1 MSQENVEVVRRF
13 YGDPDPWGTFA
24 ALVAP
29 DAEFDFTA
37 VYPDGSVLRGIDE
50 VRRFRDEVPWESL
63 HFEVERLIEVD
74 EERVLALVRAVG
86 VGQLSGVSG
95 EARVAHEFTIRAGL
109 LVRFKVYGDRAEALE
124 AAGLRE

>member
-1 MSQENVEVVRRF
+1 MSQESLDVVRRF

-95 EARVAHEFTIRAGL
+95 EARVAHEFTIRTGL
-109 LVRFKVYGDRAEALE
+109 LVRFKVYGDRAEALQ
-124 AAGLRE
+124 AAGLSE